1 MAARQQ
7 QRTRRALAEPGGEQ
21 RRTADLGGDQRF
33 DLVGLEDEDICSR
46 RGFARVGQAHH
57 DSVVGCGRLLIDAI
71 TLKQSPAHGQCQR
84 AVDPQ
89 SVGGVQDHPPVTQLV
104 TEPLDDQ
111 RGVAGHHGGRGALIV
126 EQFPEVISGVV
137 GQTDVSATRVEV
149 STIQTG
155 ELTGES
161 ADRRSEFG
169 RPAHGIAAPEWKS
182 GGQARGGDHH
192 HPVMGDLGDAPAG
205 RTQCYH
211 VAGPGLVDH
220 LFVEFAD
227 PRGFFAHQIH
237 REHSTIGDRAAGGD
251 GQSLRSGAPGEGA
264 GVPVVDQPGSQF
276 GEIRRRILA
285 AQKIQGGFVGAAGQG
300 RERGTAPH
308 GVKPRLG
315 VQGLQRTGRH
325 GVLGEDVQRIGRHPH
340 GFDLTGDH
348 ALHAHRAAD
357 QIGAVLGQQHAAG
370 DFADLMAGPADPLQP
385 AGHRRWGLDLDHE
398 IDRAHI
404 DPEFEA
410 RGCDDGPQPS
420 GLEVVLD
427 LGALLFGYRSM
438 VCPGERD
445 GDLGIRSL
453 GVDLIDA
460 GGDPLG
466 EPT

>member
-1 MAARQQ
+1 M
-7 QRTRRALAEPGGEQ
+7 
-21 RRTADLGGDQRF
+21 
-33 DLVGLEDEDICSR
+33 
-46 RGFARVGQAHH
+46 
-57 DSVVGCGRLLIDAI
+57 
-71 TLKQSPAHGQCQR
+71 
-84 AVDPQ
+84 
-89 SVGGVQDHPPVTQLV
+89 QDHPPVTQLV
-104 TEPLDDQ
+104 TEPLDHQ
-111 RGVAGHHGGRGALIV
+111 RGVAGHHGGRGALII

-137 GQTDVSATRVEV
+137 GQTYFSATVVEV
-149 STIQTG
+149 ITIQTG

-169 RPAHGIAAPEWKS
+169 RPAHGIAAPERES
-182 GGQARGGDHH
+182 RGKAGSRDYQY
-192 HPVMGDLGDAPAG
+192 PVMGDLGDTPAG

-211 VAGPGLVDH
+211 VTGPGLVDH
-220 LFVEFAD
+220 LFIEFTY

-237 REHSTIGDRAAGGD
+237 REHAAIGDCAAGGD
-251 GQSLRSGAPGEGA
+251 GQSLRSGAPCEGA
-264 GVPVVDQPGSQF
+264 GITVVDQSGSQF

-285 AQKIQGGFVGAAGQG
+285 AQQIQCGFVGAARQG
-300 RERGTAPH
+300 CERGTAPH
-308 GVKPRLG
+308 GVEPRLG

-325 GVLGEDVQRIGRHPH
+325 GVLGEDVQRIGGHPH

-357 QIGAVLGQQHAAG
+357 QIGAVLGQQHSAR
-370 DFADLMAGPADPLQP
+370 DFTDLMAGAADPLQP
-385 AGHRRWGLDLDHE
+385 AGDRGWGLDLDDE
-398 IDRAHI
+398 IDRAHV

-427 LGALLFGYRSM
+427 LGALLLGYRSM
-438 VCPGERD
+438 VCPGERN

-453 GVDLIDA
+453 GVNLIDA